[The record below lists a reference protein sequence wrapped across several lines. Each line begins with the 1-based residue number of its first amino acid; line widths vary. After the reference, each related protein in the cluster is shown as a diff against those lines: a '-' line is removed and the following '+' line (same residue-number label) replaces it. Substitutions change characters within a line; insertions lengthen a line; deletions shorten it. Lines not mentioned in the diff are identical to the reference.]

1 MGSKTNNNT
10 QRKPSLK
17 RTFQLL
23 QRGAALRHSQSTG
36 TVGLSRFQEGL
47 SEEGKE
53 VYVKEIQRYRSQF
66 KI

>member
-17 RTFQLL
+17 RAFQLL
-23 QRGAALRHSQSTG
+23 QRGTALRHSQSAG

-47 SEEGKE
+47 SEGKE

-66 KI
+66 KV